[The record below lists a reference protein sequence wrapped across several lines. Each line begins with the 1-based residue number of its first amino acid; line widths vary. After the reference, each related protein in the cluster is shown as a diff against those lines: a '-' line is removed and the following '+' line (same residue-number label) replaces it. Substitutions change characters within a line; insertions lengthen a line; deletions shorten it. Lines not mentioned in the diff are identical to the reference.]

1 MRDGEKEVEN
11 LQDKKNPSPRMG
23 ELGLRELLVRLITLT
38 IFRIRR
44 EVERLGFICKK

>member
-11 LQDKKNPSPRMG
+11 LQDKKSPRMG

-38 IFRIRR
+38 IFRIRG